1 MKSSV
6 LSIRDFRW
14 LWTGSLFSYLAQWIQ
29 QTTLGWVAYDITG
42 SAVLLGAILGV
53 RAVPILLFAPF
64 AGVAADRYS
73 RRGLLLVSAL
83 LAVGSSFIFG
93 AGLALGTVKVWH
105 LFAFV
110 VAAGIVNLLDRPARL
125 TTVFDLVPRDM
136 AMRAIALNTV
146 SFSMA
151 RIVGPACA
159 GYLIAW
165 FGPAGNFFIQ
175 ALIYLVA
182 AALVLLIAFPA
193 RKIRARKLSA
203 WTELLEG
210 FRYAARDRAV
220 RPQLV
225 LGMVAYFLM
234 APAWSAVLP
243 VFAKDVF
250 NAGPQGLGIML
261 TAVGVGGTIGGAGAS
276 MLARANRQGW
286 VQAGALLAM
295 AAGLFGFALSPSL
308 PLSLL
313 FLAVSGGAEMVM
325 VTSNQTML
333 QMCAP
338 EAMRGR
344 IAGLIQLYPAV
355 ISLGALMTGA
365 LIDLAG
371 PRLATGMVAL
381 AAVLFIAGM
390 LAGSARLRG
399 LTLSEYRHVSGG
411 G

>member
-1 MKSSV
+1 MKTSV

-14 LWTGSLFSYLAQWIQ
+14 LWTGSLVSHLAQWIQ
-29 QTTLGWVAYDITG
+29 QTTLGWVVYDITG
-42 SAVLLGAILGV
+42 SGALLGAILGV

-73 RRGLLLVSAL
+73 RRHLMLGSAL
-83 LAVGSSFIFG
+83 LAVGASFIFG
-93 AGLALGTVKVWH
+93 AGLAWGTIKTWH

-110 VAAGIVNLLDRPARL
+110 VTAGMVNLLDRPARL
-125 TTVFDLVPRDM
+125 TTVFDLVPREM
-136 AMRAIALNTV
+136 AMRAVALNSV

-151 RIVGPACA
+151 RIAGPACA

-175 ALIYLVA
+175 ALIYLIA
-182 AALVLLIAFPA
+182 AALVLAIVFPA
-193 RKIRARKLSA
+193 RKPRARKLSA
-203 WTELLEG
+203 RTELIEG
-210 FRYAARDRAV
+210 FRYAGRNRAV
-220 RPQLV
+220 RLQLA
-225 LGMVAYFLM
+225 LGLIAFFLM
-234 APAWSAVLP
+234 APAWNTVLP

-261 TAVGVGGTIGGAGAS
+261 TAVGVGGTLGSIGAS

-295 AAGLFGFALSPSL
+295 AGGLLGCAFSPSIAVAFV
-308 PLSLL
+308 
-313 FLAVSGGAEMVM
+313 FLAISGGAEMVM

-338 EAMRGR
+338 EEMRGR
-344 IAGLIQLYPAV
+344 IAGLIQFYPAV
-355 ISLGALMTGA
+355 ISLGALMSGV

-371 PRLATGMVAL
+371 ARGATILIAVA
-381 AAVLFIAGM
+381 AALFVIGM

-399 LTLSEYRHVSGG
+399 LSLSEYRYASGER
-411 G
+411 